1 MVFHHRALTSPV
13 TRFVTIN
20 PSCYTLRDAL
30 TNKRGDSRPKMGFL
44 TLRVSFPLFPP
55 LSFLLFVLLLVP
67 LNLFYLV
74 HFNTDFLSMLFL
86 SSYNLIFIHPG
97 YSQDDVNGWIRI
109 SLHRTTT
116 SVQPSPFF
124 VFWEMATISAKM
136 PMQWIGARDV
146 RDVAIRVV
154 GIGEVEK
161 NRKKEKNCTEKH
173 EWDRWRLPHVASNCS

>member
-1 MVFHHRALTSPV
+1 MHPKYLGPPLLLSHITRLLIDIRTWLSLATSPYVVFHHRALTSPV

-97 YSQDDVNGWIRI
+97 YSQDDVNG
-109 SLHRTTT
+109 
-116 SVQPSPFF
+116 
-124 VFWEMATISAKM
+124 
-136 PMQWIGARDV
+136 
-146 RDVAIRVV
+146 
-154 GIGEVEK
+154 
-161 NRKKEKNCTEKH
+161 
-173 EWDRWRLPHVASNCS
+173 